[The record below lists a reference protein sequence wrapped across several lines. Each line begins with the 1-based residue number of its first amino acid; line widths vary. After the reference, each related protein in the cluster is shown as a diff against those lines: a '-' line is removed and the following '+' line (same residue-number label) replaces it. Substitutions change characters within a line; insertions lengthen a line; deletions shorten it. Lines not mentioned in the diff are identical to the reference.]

1 MNGMN
6 SFSKLSQKY
15 RQVQSAEEMSLLF
28 AENTEHNCQLWSSMT
43 KHQFPIKMTRV
54 GDRFNILVS
63 SEHKSETIF
72 FVHCPK
78 LSFAMKFKT
87 IEEKTEENQKMISAS
102 LIKWVR
108 PEYRGMIRNK
118 VVKTK
123 AFLYVDSASEK
134 KVITGI
140 VKNFNF
146 YGCQLQFNKQY
157 EEALR
162 KIDPK
167 NIGIKIKS
175 ENEIPY
181 YGNLCYLTTQKD
193 NVFVG
198 IHFPDGCSA
207 KVQFDSW
214 S

>member
-1 MNGMN
+1 MK
-6 SFSKLSQKY
+6 SFSTLSQKY
-15 RQVQSAEEMSLLF
+15 RQVQSAEEIDFLF
-28 AENTEHNCQLWSSMT
+28 PDNSEHSCQLWSSLT
-43 KHQFPIKMTRV
+43 KQQFQVKLTRQ
-54 GDRFNILVS
+54 GERFNIQVS
-63 SEHKSETIF
+63 SAHRSETVF

-78 LSFAMKFKT
+78 LSYAMKFKT
-87 IEEKTEENQKMISAS
+87 IEEKTEDDKKIISAS

-118 VVKTK
+118 VAKTK
-123 AFLYVDSASEK
+123 AFLYIDTASEK
-134 KVITGI
+134 RVIAGF

-157 EEALR
+157 EEILR
-162 KIDPK
+162 RIDPK

-181 YGNLCYLTTQKD
+181 YGNICYLTTQKD
-193 NVFVG
+193 DVFIG

-207 KVQFDSW
+207 KVQFDNW